1 MYRPTTEFI
10 EYLVWI
16 DISDIDTAMYY
27 GETKKA
33 DTEDPWNV
41 NADYLTNFTFF
52 ICGIGILSLSRKTG
66 YELFFS

>member
-10 EYLVWI
+10 EYLVRI
-16 DISDIDTAMYY
+16 DISDIDTAKYY
-27 GETKKA
+27 GEPKKA

-41 NADYLTNFTFF
+41 NADCLTNLTFF
-52 ICGIGILSLSRKTG
+52 ICGVGILSLSRETG